1 MQSNDKK
8 AFIIL
13 SAIIGLF
20 VLNKAITQIKR
31 NKLKASA
38 NVGE

>member
-13 SAIIGLF
+13 GAIIGLF
-20 VLNKAITQIKR
+20 VLNKAFTQIKR

-38 NVGE
+38 DVEV

>member
-1 MQSNDKK
+1 MKLDDKK
-8 AFIIL
+8 VLIIL
-13 SAIIGLF
+13 TALIGVF

-38 NVGE
+38 DVEE

>member
-1 MQSNDKK
+1 MKLDDKK
-8 AFIIL
+8 VLIIL

-38 NVGE
+38 FVGE